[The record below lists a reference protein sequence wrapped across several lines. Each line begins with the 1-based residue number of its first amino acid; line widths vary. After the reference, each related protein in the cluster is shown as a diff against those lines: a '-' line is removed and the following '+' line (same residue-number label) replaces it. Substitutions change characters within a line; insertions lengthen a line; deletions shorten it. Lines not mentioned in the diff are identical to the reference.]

1 MLDTICISA
10 IGLDDGCCQA
20 ISGGRH
26 KDAHQGR
33 GLAYGHTKPHKAKGS
48 GGGSM
53 GAGFGST
60 IQQINIAFNL
70 IFGSNNVLIN
80 GQGNAIPAL
89 PSA

>member
-1 MLDTICISA
+1 MLDTVCISA
-10 IGLDDGCCQA
+10 VGLDDGSCQA
-20 ISGGRH
+20 ISGGGH
-26 KDAHQGR
+26 
-33 GLAYGHTKPHKAKGS
+33 AYGHTKSHKAKGAGF
-48 GGGSM
+48 GGK

>member
-1 MLDTICISA
+1 MLDTVCISA
-10 IGLDDGCCQA
+10 VGLDDGSCQA
-20 ISGGRH
+20 ISGGGH
-26 KDAHQGR
+26 
-33 GLAYGHTKPHKAKGS
+33 AYGHTKSHKAKGACF
-48 GGGSM
+48 GSK

>member
-1 MLDTICISA
+1 MLDTVCISA
-10 IGLDDGCCQA
+10 VGLDDGSCQA
-20 ISGGRH
+20 ISGGGH
-26 KDAHQGR
+26 
-33 GLAYGHTKPHKAKGS
+33 AYGHTKSHKAKGA
-48 GGGSM
+48 GFGSK

>member
-1 MLDTICISA
+1 MLDTVCISA
-10 IGLDDGCCQA
+10 VGLDDGSCQA
-20 ISGGRH
+20 ISGGGH
-26 KDAHQGR
+26 
-33 GLAYGHTKPHKAKGS
+33 AYGHTKSHKAKGA
-48 GGGSM
+48 GFGSKGAGFGSK

-60 IQQINIAFNL
+60 IQQINIAFNR